1 MSPSYAG
8 RIGDFE
14 SETFMQR
21 RVLTKVPGARE
32 VIIEL
37 AHQTHRPLEEVES
50 VYEQQLDLLES
61 YATVKAF
68 VPVFAKRRAREVLG
82 RY

>member
-1 MSPSYAG
+1 
-8 RIGDFE
+8 
-14 SETFMQR
+14 MQR
-21 RVLTKVPGARE
+21 MVDTKLPGARD

-37 AHQTHRPLEEVES
+37 AHQTQRPLDEVES
-50 VYEQQLDLLES
+50 VYEQQLRLLES

-68 VPVFAKRRAREVLG
+68 VPVFAKRRAREVLK